1 MNSSSYRWFP
11 HGLFAAMGV
20 VFAVNAYMVY
30 SALHTFPGAAG
41 TDGFDLSNSYN
52 RVLET
57 TAQQAA
63 LGWRIEADLD
73 ASRHP
78 VLRLTDR
85 SGAPLP
91 GAAIDARAERPL
103 GPPETTVLTFQPVG
117 QAVYH
122 ADTTL
127 VPGQWDVLVAINAA
141 GRTYTTTRQIIVK

>member
-1 MNSSSYRWFP
+1 MNTSSYRWFP
-11 HGLFAAMGV
+11 HGLFAAMGI

-30 SALHTFPGAAG
+30 SALHTFPGVAG

-73 ASRHP
+73 ETRHP

-85 SGAPLP
+85 SGAPLT

-103 GPPETTVLTFQPVG
+103 GPPETTVLTFQP
-117 QAVYH
+117 ADAALYH
-122 ADTTL
+122 ADAAL
-127 VPGQWDVLVAINAA
+127 HPGQWDVLVAITS
-141 GRTYTTTRQIIVK
+141 GDSRYTTTRRIVVQ